1 MTTVLAPKGPQF
13 LKHQKDHS
21 FSNTMV
27 FKTIKFVAPKH
38 FMHSKTKEFHKT
50 MVFFYN
56 SKNTLYLNRAKN
68 LKAMLY
74 MDH

>member
-1 MTTVLAPKGPQF
+1 
-13 LKHQKDHS
+13 
-21 FSNTMV
+21 
-27 FKTIKFVAPKH
+27 
-38 FMHSKTKEFHKT
+38 

-74 MDH
+74 MDHWSDDHFYVGVISHLVRKKVHVEQMYIV